1 MRKKFDLIDLFILVG
16 CLFISFMVFLI
27 IQAFPS
33 L

>member
-1 MRKKFDLIDLFILVG
+1 MRKKFDLIDLFIVVG

-27 IQAFPS
+27 INAFES